1 MKVVKDWNKLPREVV
16 VCLSLKVFKTW
27 LGTTLGNLIQL
38 DLFWAGFGVYV
49 LWMFLPT
56 LIILWF

>member
-1 MKVVKDWNKLPREVV
+1 MNVVKDWNKLPREVV

-38 DLFWAGFGVYV
+38 DLFWARFGVYV

-56 LIILWF
+56 